1 MKKILIIEDDKTLRE
16 NSALF
21 LKMNGF
27 ETITACDGSEG
38 IHLAIEHLPDIIIC
52 DIVMPKVNGYEV
64 LKSLHNINATSLI
77 PFIFLS
83 GKSEKEDFRAGMQ
96 LGADDYLT
104 KPFNYDE
111 LLQIIKLRLEKQEQ
125 LLRAA
130 HEINRQQPN
139 SASGETSPNI
149 EFINSLNISKRE
161 IEVLE
166 LISKGFTNTEIAE
179 KLFISPRTVDF
190 HRSNLLVKTNSKNTA
205 ELITYA
211 VKYRIIS

>member
-1 MKKILIIEDDKTLRE
+1 MKKVLIIEDDKTLRE
-16 NSALF
+16 NSTLF

-27 ETITACDGSEG
+27 EAITACDGSEG

-64 LKSLHNINATSLI
+64 LKSLRNINATSLI

-83 GKSEKEDFRAGMQ
+83 GKSEKEDFRAGMK